1 MKIAPINTFLFSNK
15 IHNKKNNIQNPI
27 VQKNIAQDSFV
38 KTTQVANNVPTGHLK
53 TIPFL
58 GYKIHIVDLGRHAD
72 EMAHFAKLDAKGVDK
87 VVLHRGEYSANAD
100 FNKPLKN
107 IETQLKEIN
116 SYGLTDK
123 ESYVAIPVKITVP
136 LQNLAEQYKR
146 VMGHYL
152 HLKPHST
159 QTCKKSILTFLK
171 ELYENPEKHKK
182 YIRYMDP
189 NNQGIEYSYG
199 IIQEINKLNC
209 KKAYVPADYPHKETI
224 EWLAG
229 TKGETPELNNYL
241 ATGYDKDGKVNNML
255 NYIKGKEWYDFN
267 LLALSKADVV
277 NLKKA
282 DGYSDHIHSSYD
294 TTVNDG
300 SRGVYNLSPVR
311 ENGKIVGYSYKDMVT
326 NQYPVSDF
334 PYNLDVAEVA
344 KFVGRHVDEVVAD
357 DRMTHEFRMAM
368 EEGRDTSEFS
378 GKLYPVWKVFGD
390 EQLRSEKIFD
400 KGDFVDSD
408 LKNYY
413 RRNAHYEIIYPKADC
428 ENNGRPSV
436 RAMWGSE
443 YSMLNAMKR
452 DISEQDFA
460 DNMVKEFG
468 INFSSI
474 AADTYKS
481 AKDAFFVNDYIKSER
496 LLNEAIESINL
507 AGFDLK
513 KEHHIES
520 YNLMGDVK
528 TKLGDYDGASWY
540 YNKAINSLS
549 KNVMENY
556 GVDSKIYHTTM
567 KDRVKIHDI
576 FVKLAD
582 IAKIRG
588 EGYPEQE
595 CLRAA
600 GEVRGLTT
608 LGAKVLERRA
618 DNDIN
623 IGDIFA

>member
-1 MKIAPINTFLFSNK
+1 MKISPISSFLFSSRVNSP
-15 IHNKKNNIQNPI
+15 KKYAQNPMLSTS
-27 VQKNIAQDSFV
+27 VSNDSFV
-38 KTTQVANNVPTGHLK
+38 KSNESLDVKSVNPMR
-53 TIPFL
+53 TISFM
-58 GYKIHIVDLGRHAD
+58 GYKIHIVDIGKHAD

-87 VVLHRGEYSANAD
+87 VVLHRGEQSTNSM

-107 IETQLKEIN
+107 IEAQLKEIN
-116 SYGLTDK
+116 KYGLTDNN
-123 ESYVAIPVKITVP
+123 SFIAIPVKITVP

-146 VMGHYL
+146 VMGYYL

-159 QTCKKSILTFLK
+159 QTCKKNILNFLK
-171 ELYENPEKHKK
+171 ELYENPDKHKK

-189 NNQGIEYSYG
+189 NNQGIEYAYG
-199 IIQEINKLNC
+199 IIQEINKLKC
-209 KKAYVPADYPHKETI
+209 KKAYVPADYPHKETL

-229 TKGETPELNNYL
+229 TKGETPELDNYL
-241 ATGYDKDGKVNNML
+241 ATGYDKDGKVHNML

-282 DGYSDHIHSSYD
+282 DGYSDHIYSSYD

-300 SRGVYNLSPVR
+300 ARGAYNLSPVR
-311 ENGKIVGYSYKDMVT
+311 ENGKIVGYSYKDVVT
-326 NQYPVSDF
+326 NQYPVEQF
-334 PYNLDVAEVA
+334 PYNLEVADVAR
-344 KFVGRHVDEVVAD
+344 FVGKRVDEVVAD
-357 DRMTHEFRMAM
+357 DVTTHEFRMAM

-378 GKLYPVWKVFGD
+378 EKLYPVWKVFNND
-390 EQLRSEKIFD
+390 QLYGEKIFE
-400 KGDFVDSD
+400 KGDFVDSN
-408 LKNYY
+408 LINYY

-436 RAMWGSE
+436 RGMWGSE

-460 DNMVKEFG
+460 DSMIRDYH
-468 INFSSI
+468 INFNAI
-474 AADTYKS
+474 AADSYRS
-481 AKDAFFVNDYIKSER
+481 AKEAFGANDYARSEK
-496 LLNEAIESINL
+496 LLNEALESINL
-507 AGFDLK
+507 AGFDSK
-513 KEHHIES
+513 NNNHIET

-528 TKLGDYDGASWY
+528 TKLGNYDGASWY
-540 YNKAINSLS
+540 YNKAINALS
-549 KNVMENY
+549 KNVMERY
-556 GVDSKIYHTTM
+556 DVDPKVYHTTM
-567 KDRVKIHDI
+567 DERVKIHDI

-608 LGAKVLERRA
+608 LGSKVLERRA

-623 IGDIFA
+623 IGDIFG